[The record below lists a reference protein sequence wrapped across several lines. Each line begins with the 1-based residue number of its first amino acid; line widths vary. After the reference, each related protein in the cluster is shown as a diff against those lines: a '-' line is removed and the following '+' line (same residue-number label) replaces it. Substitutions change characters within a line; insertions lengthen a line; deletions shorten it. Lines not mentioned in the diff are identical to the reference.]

1 MTIDLLQST
10 LKDQDSFKRMFRKEE
25 TAALLKGLFTI
36 GRTPYIHQVV
46 FADGSQ
52 LRLKFYN
59 TVKVILNSKGQPI
72 FGKESF
78 LSYLDVGVL
87 PAGDKGY
94 SYTVD
99 AKQIV
104 WGISKTKAQEKHDQA
119 LQLLKDQ
126 AAILGIDLS
135 APTSW
140 ATVYTE
146 NY

>member
-1 MTIDLLQST
+1 MTIDLLQDA

-25 TAALLKGLFTI
+25 TANLLNGLFTV
-36 GRTPYIHQVV
+36 GRAPYIHQVV
-46 FADGSQ
+46 FEDGSQ
-52 LRLKFYN
+52 LRLKFYD
-59 TVKVILNSKGQPI
+59 TIKVILNSKGQPV

-78 LSYLDVGVL
+78 LSYIEISVL
-87 PAGDKGY
+87 PAGGKGY

-99 AKQIV
+99 PKQIV

-126 AAILGIDLS
+126 ASAFGIDLS